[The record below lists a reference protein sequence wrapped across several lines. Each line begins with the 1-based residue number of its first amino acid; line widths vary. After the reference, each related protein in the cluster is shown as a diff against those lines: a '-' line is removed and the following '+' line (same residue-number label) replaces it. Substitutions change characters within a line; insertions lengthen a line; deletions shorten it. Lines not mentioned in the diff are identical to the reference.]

1 MTDRCEKYLGMI
13 SARVDGEL
21 EAGQIEELEAHLKIC
36 PECMEMYRLLTSVSQ
51 SFEKNM
57 ADPGAE
63 FVEKVMASV
72 EGRKIKP
79 GRKKLSKKWAS
90 LAACAV
96 IVVALIP
103 IGLNSVRSGRSGG
116 ASSTNSMPRDTCY
129 DAAGAP
135 ESAQMQMNG
144 SADTEKAVENREE
157 YDSGETDNAAKPY
170 YSMVVTI
177 YGDVPQWIEEA
188 ELQPAAE
195 NADGSVEYAVDSELF
210 YSAAEEYGTEYEISE
225 YGSTDTGQV
234 LMIICPR

>member
-21 EAGQIEELEAHLKIC
+21 EAGQIEELETHLRTC

-57 ADPGAE
+57 TAPGDE

-79 GRKKLSKKWAS
+79 GKKKLSKKWAS

-103 IGLNSVRSGRSGG
+103 IGLNSVRLGSDNS
-116 ASSTNSMPRDTCY
+116 ASTTNSMPRDTCY

-135 ESAQMQMNG
+135 ESAQVQMNG
-144 SADTEKAVENREE
+144 SADTEAADE
-157 YDSGETDNAAKPY
+157 SGEKYNLGATEDAEESD

-177 YGDVPQWIEEA
+177 YGDVPQWIEES

-195 NADGSVEYAVDSELF
+195 NADGSVEYVVDSELF

-225 YGSTDTGQV
+225 YGSADTGQI
-234 LMIICPR
+234 LLIIYPQ